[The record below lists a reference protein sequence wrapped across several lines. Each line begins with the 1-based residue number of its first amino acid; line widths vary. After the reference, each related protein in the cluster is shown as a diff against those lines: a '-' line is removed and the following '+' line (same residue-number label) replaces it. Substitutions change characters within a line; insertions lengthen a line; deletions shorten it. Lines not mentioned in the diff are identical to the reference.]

1 MDTLPRAREYLV
13 KTQCGDGSWGSGDP
27 FVCARAMYALLGGM
41 PDETLVKGLRYLE
54 DSQAPDGHFSPKTK
68 MYSDASNTAYALIVL
83 NRFDYG
89 KASLPVSRGILW
101 LLENQNE
108 DGSWGVNKKKKAFTT
123 TLCLRSLY
131 TFYLSG
137 LARFSK
143 GLNFS
148 QDYLMC
154 LGFADEPVSHV
165 YAPILNLKRIGY
177 LDVAIEKKFLGY
189 ASDAARGAVASGN
202 VADAAYLLGTLK
214 ALDEGDVSA
223 MLGEW
228 LATTQYDD
236 GGFGNKLGDASGPSW
251 TALAVL
257 ALENRL

>member
-13 KTQCGDGSWGSGDP
+13 KAQCGDGSWGSGDP
-27 FVCARAMYALLGGM
+27 FVCARAMCALLGAM
-41 PDETLVKGLRYLE
+41 PDETLAKGLRYLE
-54 DSQAPDGHFSPKTK
+54 ASQASDGHFSPRTG
-68 MYSDASNTAYALIVL
+68 MYSDASSTAYTLIVL

-123 TLCLRSLY
+123 TFSLRALY

-148 QDYLMC
+148 LDYLRDLEFM
-154 LGFADEPVSHV
+154 DEPVSHV
-165 YAPILNLKRIGY
+165 YAPILNLERIGY
-177 LDVAIEKKFLGY
+177 LDAAMEKKFLDY
-189 ASDAARGAVASGN
+189 ALEASGSAVKN
-202 VADAAYLLGTLK
+202 GNIADAAYILGTLK
-214 ALDEGDVSA
+214 ALDEGVISATLEKWLVS
-223 MLGEW
+223 M
-228 LATTQYDD
+228 QNVD
-236 GGFGNKLGDASGPSW
+236 GGFGNKSGEASGPNW
-251 TALAVL
+251 TALTAL
-257 ALENRL
+257 AIENRL